1 MKKVLALSIS
11 LVLGFSTVSVT
22 AFAQED
28 DSKRTVNPGV
38 DPNEAKGTR
47 AIEAEVA
54 APGYCPECIA
64 RMKHGRINDDTTYR
78 PAGTSSTPAGGSS
91 SKEGTR

>member
-38 DPNEAKGTR
+38 DPNEAKGAR
-47 AIEAEVA
+47 ALEAEVA

-64 RMKHGRINDDTTYR
+64 RMKHGRLSDDTTYR
-78 PAGTSSTPAGGSS
+78 PAGSSSTPTGGSS
-91 SKEGTR
+91 TKEGTR